1 MIQVFNLIKTY
12 GGGAPALADISF
24 SVKEGEFVFLT
35 GPSGAGKTTLFK
47 ILFGGEKYDR
57 GQVLVNGVNVGKLSE
72 ENLFFLRRDIG
83 VVLLPEVR
91 RRIGMVFQDY
101 KLLPKKTVFENI
113 SFAQEVIG
121 VPSKTI
127 RIRTWEVLKSVGLTP
142 KKDAYPLQ
150 LSGGEQQRVAIARAL
165 VNNPKIILA
174 DEPTGNLDPEISLK
188 ILNLF
193 EKINQEGKTVIFA
206 THSLEMLRAQNHRLL
221 TLNRGKI
228 I

>member
-12 GGGAPALADISF
+12 GGSTPALADISF
-24 SVKEGEFVFLT
+24 SVKDGEFVFLT

-83 VVLLPEVR
+83 VV
-91 RRIGMVFQDY
+91 FQDY

-121 VPSKTI
+121 VPSKTV
-127 RIRTWEVLKSVGLTP
+127 RTRTWEVLKSVGLTS

-193 EKINQEGKTVIFA
+193 EKINHEGKTVIFA

>member
-12 GGGAPALADISF
+12 GGAAPALADISF
-24 SVKEGEFVFLT
+24 SVKDGEFVFLT

-47 ILFGGEKYDR
+47 ILFGGEKYDQ

-83 VVLLPEVR
+83 V
-91 RRIGMVFQDY
+91 VFQDY